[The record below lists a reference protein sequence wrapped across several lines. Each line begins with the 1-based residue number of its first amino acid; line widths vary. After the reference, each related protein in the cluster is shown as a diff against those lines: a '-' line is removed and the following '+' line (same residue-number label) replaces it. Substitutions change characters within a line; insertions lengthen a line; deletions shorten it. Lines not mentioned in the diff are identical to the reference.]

1 MKRTIVALSL
11 VFSLGWPLLGCE
23 RKQGPMEKAGEKI
36 DEAVDSITHPNESAL
51 EKAGRKADEAVEAA
65 KEKLE

>member
-1 MKRTIVALSL
+1 MKRTIVALAL
-11 VFSLGWPLLGCE
+11 VLPMGWPLLACE

-36 DEAVDSITHPNESAL
+36 DEAVESIAHPNEGPL
-51 EKAGRKADEAVEAA
+51 EKAGRKAEEAVETA

>member
-1 MKRTIVALSL
+1 MKRMCVALAL
-11 VFSLGWPLLGCE
+11 VFSLGGPLLACE
-23 RKQGPMEKAGEKI
+23 RKQGPVEKAGEKI
-36 DEAVDSITHPNESAL
+36 DEAVESITHPKEGAL